1 MSSSTNSG
9 SCFSQAAK
17 KHYLSQAAISQQ
29 ISKLEEEVG
38 VRLFDRS
45 KYRPELTE
53 AGKYYYQKIKQLSEE
68 YEKIEKQTRY
78 IQKKNSQKIVVGI
91 TGPFENK
98 YLPRIIN
105 EYKEGHETHF
115 DVRVYT
121 FEEGKKLLEAGDIDI
136 AFGLSSEFSVNPDIS
151 YETIHQSETCIVC
164 SRKNRLSQY
173 KSINPILV
181 KDEPMITLSSQMGRK
196 FYDDFMK
203 EIDELKK
210 ADMDEAH
217 MGIASGYEVK
227 TDTDKL
233 LVIGRYVVNTAGSS
247 STTIKYDTIDKQNKL
262 LITLPSLFKD
272 EAYIDIISENIKAQM
287 KEQMKD
293 ENNVYW
299 LEDEMMGDEN
309 FSKIDKNQS
318 FYITKDNQLVIAFD
332 KYEVAPGYMGNPEFI
347 IPSELLKDAALI
359 WLQPCVQRMKAEL
372 ERHLSC
378 WL

>member
-1 MSSSTNSG
+1 MNKFRNEYENIEIPDELEFLVRTTIKEQEKKMKRKNIINKSVIAAAVAGVVFVGSINLSSEISYALSEVPVLG
-9 SCFSQAAK
+9 SIVRVLTFKTFELKDNNFDAELK
-17 KHYLSQAAISQQ
+17 TPAIEGLD
-29 ISKLEEEVG
+29 SKLEAMLNE
-38 VRLFDRS
+38 
-45 KYRPELTE
+45 
-53 AGKYYYQKIKQLSEE
+53 
-68 YEKIEKQTRY
+68 
-78 IQKKNSQKIVVGI
+78 
-91 TGPFENK
+91 K
-98 YLPRIIN
+98 YLDEN
-105 EYKEGHETHF
+105 Q
-115 DVRVYT
+115 
-121 FEEGKKLLEAGDIDI
+121 KL
-136 AFGLSSEFSVNPDIS
+136 
-151 YETIHQSETCIVC
+151 
-164 SRKNRLSQY
+164 
-173 KSINPILV
+173 
-181 KDEPMITLSSQMGRK
+181 
-196 FYDDFMK
+196 YDDFMK
-203 EIDELKK
+203 EIDEMKK

-347 IPSELLKDAALI
+347 IPSELLKDALVSEEYI
-359 WLQPCVQRMKAEL
+359 K
-372 ERHLSC
+372 
-378 WL
+378 

>member
-1 MSSSTNSG
+1 MNKFRNEYENIEIPDELEFLVRTTIKEQEKKMKRKNIINKSVIAAAVAGVVFVGSINLSSEISYALSEVPVLG
-9 SCFSQAAK
+9 SIVRVLTFKTFELKDNNFDAQLK
-17 KHYLSQAAISQQ
+17 TPAIEGLD
-29 ISKLEEEVG
+29 SKLEAM
-38 VRLFDRS
+38 LN
-45 KYRPELTE
+45 
-53 AGKYYYQKIKQLSEE
+53 Q
-68 YEKIEKQTRY
+68 
-78 IQKKNSQKIVVGI
+78 
-91 TGPFENK
+91 K
-98 YLPRIIN
+98 YLDEN
-105 EYKEGHETHF
+105 Q
-115 DVRVYT
+115 
-121 FEEGKKLLEAGDIDI
+121 KL
-136 AFGLSSEFSVNPDIS
+136 
-151 YETIHQSETCIVC
+151 
-164 SRKNRLSQY
+164 
-173 KSINPILV
+173 
-181 KDEPMITLSSQMGRK
+181 
-196 FYDDFMK
+196 YDDFMK

-347 IPSELLKDAALI
+347 IPSELLKDVLVSDEYI
-359 WLQPCVQRMKAEL
+359 K
-372 ERHLSC
+372 
-378 WL
+378 

>member
-1 MSSSTNSG
+1 MNRFRNEYENIEIPDELEFLVRTTIKEQEKKMKRKNIINKSVIAAAVAGVVFVGSINLSSEISYALSEVPVLG
-9 SCFSQAAK
+9 SIVRVLTFKTFELKDNNFDAQ
-17 KHYLSQAAISQQ
+17 LTTPAIEGLD
-29 ISKLEEEVG
+29 SKLEAMLNE
-38 VRLFDRS
+38 
-45 KYRPELTE
+45 
-53 AGKYYYQKIKQLSEE
+53 
-68 YEKIEKQTRY
+68 
-78 IQKKNSQKIVVGI
+78 
-91 TGPFENK
+91 K
-98 YLPRIIN
+98 YLDEN
-105 EYKEGHETHF
+105 Q
-115 DVRVYT
+115 
-121 FEEGKKLLEAGDIDI
+121 KL
-136 AFGLSSEFSVNPDIS
+136 
-151 YETIHQSETCIVC
+151 
-164 SRKNRLSQY
+164 
-173 KSINPILV
+173 
-181 KDEPMITLSSQMGRK
+181 
-196 FYDDFMK
+196 YDDFMK

-347 IPSELLKDAALI
+347 IPSELLKDALVSEEYI
-359 WLQPCVQRMKAEL
+359 K
-372 ERHLSC
+372 
-378 WL
+378 

>member
-1 MSSSTNSG
+1 MNKFRNEYENIEIPDELEFLVRTTIKEQEKKMKRKNIINKSVIAAAVAGVVFVGSINLSSEISYALSEVPVLG
-9 SCFSQAAK
+9 SIVRVLTFKTFELKDNNFDAQLK
-17 KHYLSQAAISQQ
+17 TPAIEGLD
-29 ISKLEEEVG
+29 SKLEAMLNE
-38 VRLFDRS
+38 
-45 KYRPELTE
+45 
-53 AGKYYYQKIKQLSEE
+53 
-68 YEKIEKQTRY
+68 
-78 IQKKNSQKIVVGI
+78 
-91 TGPFENK
+91 K
-98 YLPRIIN
+98 YLDEN
-105 EYKEGHETHF
+105 Q
-115 DVRVYT
+115 
-121 FEEGKKLLEAGDIDI
+121 KL
-136 AFGLSSEFSVNPDIS
+136 
-151 YETIHQSETCIVC
+151 
-164 SRKNRLSQY
+164 
-173 KSINPILV
+173 
-181 KDEPMITLSSQMGRK
+181 
-196 FYDDFMK
+196 YDDFMK
-203 EIDELKK
+203 EIDEMKK

-247 STTIKYDTIDKQNKL
+247 STTIKYDTIEKQNKL

-347 IPSELLKDAALI
+347 IPSELLKDALVSEEYI
-359 WLQPCVQRMKAEL
+359 K
-372 ERHLSC
+372 
-378 WL
+378 

>member
-1 MSSSTNSG
+1 MNK
-9 SCFSQAAK
+9 F
-17 KHYLSQAAISQQ
+17 
-29 ISKLEEEVG
+29 
-38 VRLFDRS
+38 RN
-45 KYRPELTE
+45 
-53 AGKYYYQKIKQLSEE
+53 E
-68 YEKIEKQTRY
+68 YENIEIPDELEFLVRTTIKEQE
-78 IQKKNSQKIVVGI
+78 KKMKRKN
-91 TGPFENK
+91 
-98 YLPRIIN
+98 IIN
-105 EYKEGHETHF
+105 KS
-115 DVRVYT
+115 VIAAAV
-121 FEEGKKLLEAGDIDI
+121 AGVVFVGSIN
-136 AFGLSSEFSVNPDIS
+136 LSSEIS
-151 YETIHQSETCIVC
+151 YALSEVPVLGSIVRVLTFKTFELKDNNFDAELKTPAIEGLD
-164 SRKNRLSQY
+164 SNLEA
-173 KSINPILV
+173 ILNE
-181 KDEPMITLSSQMGRK
+181 KYLDENQKL
-196 FYDDFMK
+196 YDDFMK

-347 IPSELLKDAALI
+347 IPSELLKDALVSEEYI
-359 WLQPCVQRMKAEL
+359 K
-372 ERHLSC
+372 
-378 WL
+378 

>member
-1 MSSSTNSG
+1 MNKFRNEYENIEIPDELEFLVRTTIKEQEKKMKRKNIINKSVIAAAVAGVVFVGSINLSSEISYALSEVPVLG
-9 SCFSQAAK
+9 SIVRVLTFKTFELKDNNFDAQLK
-17 KHYLSQAAISQQ
+17 TPAIEGLD
-29 ISKLEEEVG
+29 SKLEAMLNE
-38 VRLFDRS
+38 
-45 KYRPELTE
+45 
-53 AGKYYYQKIKQLSEE
+53 
-68 YEKIEKQTRY
+68 
-78 IQKKNSQKIVVGI
+78 
-91 TGPFENK
+91 K
-98 YLPRIIN
+98 YLDEN
-105 EYKEGHETHF
+105 Q
-115 DVRVYT
+115 
-121 FEEGKKLLEAGDIDI
+121 KL
-136 AFGLSSEFSVNPDIS
+136 
-151 YETIHQSETCIVC
+151 
-164 SRKNRLSQY
+164 
-173 KSINPILV
+173 
-181 KDEPMITLSSQMGRK
+181 
-196 FYDDFMK
+196 YDDFMK

-247 STTIKYDTIDKQNKL
+247 STTIKYDTIDKQNKV

-293 ENNVYW
+293 ENKVYW

-347 IPSELLKDAALI
+347 IPSELLKDALVSEEYI
-359 WLQPCVQRMKAEL
+359 K
-372 ERHLSC
+372 
-378 WL
+378 

>member
-1 MSSSTNSG
+1 MNRFRNEYENIEIPDELEFLVRTTIKEQEKKMKRKNIINKSVIAAAVAGVVFVGSINLSSEISYALSEVPVLG
-9 SCFSQAAK
+9 SIVRVLTFKTFELKDNNFDAELK
-17 KHYLSQAAISQQ
+17 TPAIEGLD
-29 ISKLEEEVG
+29 SKLEAMLNE
-38 VRLFDRS
+38 
-45 KYRPELTE
+45 
-53 AGKYYYQKIKQLSEE
+53 
-68 YEKIEKQTRY
+68 
-78 IQKKNSQKIVVGI
+78 
-91 TGPFENK
+91 K
-98 YLPRIIN
+98 YLDEN
-105 EYKEGHETHF
+105 Q
-115 DVRVYT
+115 
-121 FEEGKKLLEAGDIDI
+121 KL
-136 AFGLSSEFSVNPDIS
+136 
-151 YETIHQSETCIVC
+151 
-164 SRKNRLSQY
+164 
-173 KSINPILV
+173 
-181 KDEPMITLSSQMGRK
+181 
-196 FYDDFMK
+196 YDDFMK

-347 IPSELLKDAALI
+347 IPSELLKDALVSEKYI
-359 WLQPCVQRMKAEL
+359 K
-372 ERHLSC
+372 
-378 WL
+378 

>member
-1 MSSSTNSG
+1 MNKFRNEYENIEIPDELEFLVRTTIKEQEKKMKRKNIINKSVIAAAVAGVVFVGSINLSSEISYALSEVPVLG
-9 SCFSQAAK
+9 SIVRVLTFKTFELKDNNFDAELK
-17 KHYLSQAAISQQ
+17 TTAIEGLD
-29 ISKLEEEVG
+29 SKLEAM
-38 VRLFDRS
+38 LN
-45 KYRPELTE
+45 
-53 AGKYYYQKIKQLSEE
+53 Q
-68 YEKIEKQTRY
+68 
-78 IQKKNSQKIVVGI
+78 
-91 TGPFENK
+91 K
-98 YLPRIIN
+98 YLDEN
-105 EYKEGHETHF
+105 Q
-115 DVRVYT
+115 
-121 FEEGKKLLEAGDIDI
+121 KL
-136 AFGLSSEFSVNPDIS
+136 
-151 YETIHQSETCIVC
+151 
-164 SRKNRLSQY
+164 
-173 KSINPILV
+173 
-181 KDEPMITLSSQMGRK
+181 
-196 FYDDFMK
+196 YDDFMK

-347 IPSELLKDAALI
+347 IPSELLKDALVSEEYI
-359 WLQPCVQRMKAEL
+359 K
-372 ERHLSC
+372 
-378 WL
+378 

>member
-1 MSSSTNSG
+1 MNK
-9 SCFSQAAK
+9 F
-17 KHYLSQAAISQQ
+17 
-29 ISKLEEEVG
+29 
-38 VRLFDRS
+38 RN
-45 KYRPELTE
+45 
-53 AGKYYYQKIKQLSEE
+53 E
-68 YEKIEKQTRY
+68 YENIEIPDELEFLVRTTIKEQE
-78 IQKKNSQKIVVGI
+78 KKMKRKN
-91 TGPFENK
+91 
-98 YLPRIIN
+98 IIN
-105 EYKEGHETHF
+105 KS
-115 DVRVYT
+115 VIAAAV
-121 FEEGKKLLEAGDIDI
+121 AGVVFVGSIN
-136 AFGLSSEFSVNPDIS
+136 LSSEIS
-151 YETIHQSETCIVC
+151 YALSEVPVLGSIV
-164 SRKNRLSQY
+164 RVLTFKTFEL
-173 KSINPILV
+173 
-181 KDEPMITLSSQMGRK
+181 KDNNFDAELKTPAIEGLDSNLEAMLNQK
-196 FYDDFMK
+196 YLDENQKLYDDFMK

-210 ADMDEAH
+210 ADMEEAH

-247 STTIKYDTIDKQNKL
+247 STTIKYDNIDKQNKI

-347 IPSELLKDAALI
+347 IPSELLKDVLVSEEYI
-359 WLQPCVQRMKAEL
+359 K
-372 ERHLSC
+372 
-378 WL
+378 

>member
-1 MSSSTNSG
+1 MNKFRNEYENIEIPDELEFLVRTTIKEQEKKMKRKNIINKSVIAAAVAGVVFVGSINLSSEISYALSEVPVLG
-9 SCFSQAAK
+9 SIVRVLTFKTFELKDNNFDAQ
-17 KHYLSQAAISQQ
+17 LTTPAIEGLD
-29 ISKLEEEVG
+29 SKLEAMLNE
-38 VRLFDRS
+38 
-45 KYRPELTE
+45 
-53 AGKYYYQKIKQLSEE
+53 
-68 YEKIEKQTRY
+68 
-78 IQKKNSQKIVVGI
+78 
-91 TGPFENK
+91 K
-98 YLPRIIN
+98 YLDEN
-105 EYKEGHETHF
+105 Q
-115 DVRVYT
+115 
-121 FEEGKKLLEAGDIDI
+121 KL
-136 AFGLSSEFSVNPDIS
+136 
-151 YETIHQSETCIVC
+151 
-164 SRKNRLSQY
+164 
-173 KSINPILV
+173 
-181 KDEPMITLSSQMGRK
+181 
-196 FYDDFMK
+196 YDDFMK

-347 IPSELLKDAALI
+347 IPSELLKDVLVSEEYI
-359 WLQPCVQRMKAEL
+359 K
-372 ERHLSC
+372 
-378 WL
+378 

>member
-1 MSSSTNSG
+1 MNK
-9 SCFSQAAK
+9 F
-17 KHYLSQAAISQQ
+17 
-29 ISKLEEEVG
+29 
-38 VRLFDRS
+38 RN
-45 KYRPELTE
+45 
-53 AGKYYYQKIKQLSEE
+53 E
-68 YEKIEKQTRY
+68 YENIEIPDELEFLVRTTIKEQE
-78 IQKKNSQKIVVGI
+78 KKMKRKN
-91 TGPFENK
+91 
-98 YLPRIIN
+98 IIN
-105 EYKEGHETHF
+105 KS
-115 DVRVYT
+115 VIAAAV
-121 FEEGKKLLEAGDIDI
+121 AGVVFVGSIN
-136 AFGLSSEFSVNPDIS
+136 LSSEIS
-151 YETIHQSETCIVC
+151 YALSEVPVLGSIV
-164 SRKNRLSQY
+164 RVLTFKTFEL
-173 KSINPILV
+173 
-181 KDEPMITLSSQMGRK
+181 KDNNFDAELKTPAIEGLDSNLEAMLNEKYLDENQK
-196 FYDDFMK
+196 LYDDFMK

-210 ADMDEAH
+210 ADMEEAH

-247 STTIKYDTIDKQNKL
+247 STTIKYDTIDKQNKI

-347 IPSELLKDAALI
+347 IPSELLKDALVSEEYI
-359 WLQPCVQRMKAEL
+359 K
-372 ERHLSC
+372 
-378 WL
+378 

>member
-1 MSSSTNSG
+1 MNKFRNEYENIEIPDELEFLVRTTIKEQEKKMKRKNIINKSVIAAAVAGVVFVGSINLSSEISYALSEVPVLG
-9 SCFSQAAK
+9 SIVRVLTFKTFELKDNNFDAQLK
-17 KHYLSQAAISQQ
+17 TPAIEGLD
-29 ISKLEEEVG
+29 SKLEAMLNE
-38 VRLFDRS
+38 
-45 KYRPELTE
+45 
-53 AGKYYYQKIKQLSEE
+53 
-68 YEKIEKQTRY
+68 
-78 IQKKNSQKIVVGI
+78 
-91 TGPFENK
+91 K
-98 YLPRIIN
+98 YLDEN
-105 EYKEGHETHF
+105 Q
-115 DVRVYT
+115 
-121 FEEGKKLLEAGDIDI
+121 KL
-136 AFGLSSEFSVNPDIS
+136 
-151 YETIHQSETCIVC
+151 
-164 SRKNRLSQY
+164 
-173 KSINPILV
+173 
-181 KDEPMITLSSQMGRK
+181 
-196 FYDDFMK
+196 YDDFMK

-247 STTIKYDTIDKQNKL
+247 STTIKYDTIDKQNKV

-347 IPSELLKDAALI
+347 IPSELLKDALVSEEYI
-359 WLQPCVQRMKAEL
+359 K
-372 ERHLSC
+372 
-378 WL
+378 

>member
-1 MSSSTNSG
+1 MNR
-9 SCFSQAAK
+9 F
-17 KHYLSQAAISQQ
+17 
-29 ISKLEEEVG
+29 
-38 VRLFDRS
+38 RN
-45 KYRPELTE
+45 
-53 AGKYYYQKIKQLSEE
+53 E
-68 YEKIEKQTRY
+68 YENIEIPDELEFLVRTTIKEQE
-78 IQKKNSQKIVVGI
+78 KKMKRKN
-91 TGPFENK
+91 
-98 YLPRIIN
+98 IIN
-105 EYKEGHETHF
+105 KS
-115 DVRVYT
+115 VIAAAV
-121 FEEGKKLLEAGDIDI
+121 AGVVFVGSIN
-136 AFGLSSEFSVNPDIS
+136 LSSEIS
-151 YETIHQSETCIVC
+151 YALSEVPVLGSIVRVLTFKTFELKDNNFDAELKTPAIEGLDSNLETMLNE
-164 SRKNRLSQY
+164 KYL
-173 KSINPILV
+173 
-181 KDEPMITLSSQMGRK
+181 DENQKL
-196 FYDDFMK
+196 YDDFMK
-203 EIDELKK
+203 EIDEMKK

-247 STTIKYDTIDKQNKL
+247 STTIKYDTIDKQNKI

-347 IPSELLKDAALI
+347 IPSELLKDVLVSDEYI
-359 WLQPCVQRMKAEL
+359 K
-372 ERHLSC
+372 
-378 WL
+378 

>member
-1 MSSSTNSG
+1 MNKFRNEYENIEIPDELEFLVRTTIKEQEKKMKRKNIINKSVIAAAVAGVVFVGSINLSSEISYALSEVPVLG
-9 SCFSQAAK
+9 SIVRVLTFKTFELKDNNFDAQLK
-17 KHYLSQAAISQQ
+17 TPAIEGLD
-29 ISKLEEEVG
+29 SKLEAMLNE
-38 VRLFDRS
+38 
-45 KYRPELTE
+45 
-53 AGKYYYQKIKQLSEE
+53 
-68 YEKIEKQTRY
+68 
-78 IQKKNSQKIVVGI
+78 
-91 TGPFENK
+91 K
-98 YLPRIIN
+98 YLDEN
-105 EYKEGHETHF
+105 Q
-115 DVRVYT
+115 
-121 FEEGKKLLEAGDIDI
+121 KL
-136 AFGLSSEFSVNPDIS
+136 
-151 YETIHQSETCIVC
+151 
-164 SRKNRLSQY
+164 
-173 KSINPILV
+173 
-181 KDEPMITLSSQMGRK
+181 
-196 FYDDFMK
+196 YDDFMK

-247 STTIKYDTIDKQNKL
+247 STTIKYDTIDKQNKI

-347 IPSELLKDAALI
+347 IPSELLKDALVSEEYI
-359 WLQPCVQRMKAEL
+359 K
-372 ERHLSC
+372 
-378 WL
+378 

>member
-1 MSSSTNSG
+1 MNK
-9 SCFSQAAK
+9 F
-17 KHYLSQAAISQQ
+17 
-29 ISKLEEEVG
+29 
-38 VRLFDRS
+38 RN
-45 KYRPELTE
+45 
-53 AGKYYYQKIKQLSEE
+53 E
-68 YEKIEKQTRY
+68 YENIEIPDELEFLVRTTIKEQE
-78 IQKKNSQKIVVGI
+78 KKMKRKN
-91 TGPFENK
+91 
-98 YLPRIIN
+98 IIN
-105 EYKEGHETHF
+105 KS
-115 DVRVYT
+115 VIAAAV
-121 FEEGKKLLEAGDIDI
+121 AGVVFVGSIN
-136 AFGLSSEFSVNPDIS
+136 LSSEIS
-151 YETIHQSETCIVC
+151 YALSEVPVLGSIVRVLTFKTFELKDNNFDAELKTPAIEGLD
-164 SRKNRLSQY
+164 SNLEA
-173 KSINPILV
+173 ILNE
-181 KDEPMITLSSQMGRK
+181 KYLDENQKL
-196 FYDDFMK
+196 YDDFMK

-247 STTIKYDTIDKQNKL
+247 STTIKYDTIDKQNKI

-347 IPSELLKDAALI
+347 IPSELLKDVLVSEEYI
-359 WLQPCVQRMKAEL
+359 K
-372 ERHLSC
+372 
-378 WL
+378 

>member
-1 MSSSTNSG
+1 MNKFRNEYENIEIPDELEFLVRTTIKEQEKKMKRKNIINKSVIAAAVAGVVFVGSINLSSEISYALSEVPVLG
-9 SCFSQAAK
+9 SIVRVLTFKTFELKDNNFDAQ
-17 KHYLSQAAISQQ
+17 LTTPAIEGLD
-29 ISKLEEEVG
+29 SKLEAMLNE
-38 VRLFDRS
+38 
-45 KYRPELTE
+45 
-53 AGKYYYQKIKQLSEE
+53 
-68 YEKIEKQTRY
+68 
-78 IQKKNSQKIVVGI
+78 
-91 TGPFENK
+91 K
-98 YLPRIIN
+98 YLDEN
-105 EYKEGHETHF
+105 Q
-115 DVRVYT
+115 
-121 FEEGKKLLEAGDIDI
+121 KL
-136 AFGLSSEFSVNPDIS
+136 
-151 YETIHQSETCIVC
+151 
-164 SRKNRLSQY
+164 
-173 KSINPILV
+173 
-181 KDEPMITLSSQMGRK
+181 
-196 FYDDFMK
+196 YDDFMK

-247 STTIKYDTIDKQNKL
+247 STTIKYDTIDKQNKI

-347 IPSELLKDAALI
+347 IPSELLKDALVSEEYI
-359 WLQPCVQRMKAEL
+359 K
-372 ERHLSC
+372 
-378 WL
+378 

>member
-1 MSSSTNSG
+1 MNKFRNEYENIEIPDELEFLVRTTIKEQEKKMKRKNIINKSVIAAAVAGVVFVGSINLSSEISYALSEVPVLG
-9 SCFSQAAK
+9 SIVRVLTFKTFELKDNNFDAELK
-17 KHYLSQAAISQQ
+17 TPAIEGLD
-29 ISKLEEEVG
+29 SKLEAMLNE
-38 VRLFDRS
+38 
-45 KYRPELTE
+45 
-53 AGKYYYQKIKQLSEE
+53 
-68 YEKIEKQTRY
+68 
-78 IQKKNSQKIVVGI
+78 
-91 TGPFENK
+91 K
-98 YLPRIIN
+98 YLDEN
-105 EYKEGHETHF
+105 Q
-115 DVRVYT
+115 
-121 FEEGKKLLEAGDIDI
+121 KL
-136 AFGLSSEFSVNPDIS
+136 
-151 YETIHQSETCIVC
+151 
-164 SRKNRLSQY
+164 
-173 KSINPILV
+173 
-181 KDEPMITLSSQMGRK
+181 
-196 FYDDFMK
+196 YDDFMK

-293 ENNVYW
+293 ESNAYW

-347 IPSELLKDAALI
+347 IPSELLKDALVSEEYI
-359 WLQPCVQRMKAEL
+359 K
-372 ERHLSC
+372 
-378 WL
+378 

>member
-1 MSSSTNSG
+1 MNK
-9 SCFSQAAK
+9 F
-17 KHYLSQAAISQQ
+17 
-29 ISKLEEEVG
+29 
-38 VRLFDRS
+38 RN
-45 KYRPELTE
+45 
-53 AGKYYYQKIKQLSEE
+53 E
-68 YEKIEKQTRY
+68 YENIEIPDELEFLVRTTIKEQE
-78 IQKKNSQKIVVGI
+78 KKMKRKN
-91 TGPFENK
+91 
-98 YLPRIIN
+98 IIN
-105 EYKEGHETHF
+105 KS
-115 DVRVYT
+115 VIAAAV
-121 FEEGKKLLEAGDIDI
+121 AGVVFVGSIN
-136 AFGLSSEFSVNPDIS
+136 LSSEIS
-151 YETIHQSETCIVC
+151 YALSEVPVLGSIV
-164 SRKNRLSQY
+164 RVLTFKTFEL
-173 KSINPILV
+173 
-181 KDEPMITLSSQMGRK
+181 KDNNFDAELKTPAIEGLDSNLEAMLNEKYLDENQK
-196 FYDDFMK
+196 LYDDFMK

-247 STTIKYDTIDKQNKL
+247 STTIKYDTIDKQNKI

-347 IPSELLKDAALI
+347 IPSELLKDALVSDEYI
-359 WLQPCVQRMKAEL
+359 K
-372 ERHLSC
+372 
-378 WL
+378 

>member
-1 MSSSTNSG
+1 MNKFRNEYENIEIPDELEFLVRTTIKEQEKKMKRKNIINKSVIAAAVAGVVFVGSINLSSEISYALSEVPVLG
-9 SCFSQAAK
+9 SIVRVLTFKTFELKDNNFDAELK
-17 KHYLSQAAISQQ
+17 TPAIEGLD
-29 ISKLEEEVG
+29 SKLEAMLNE
-38 VRLFDRS
+38 
-45 KYRPELTE
+45 
-53 AGKYYYQKIKQLSEE
+53 
-68 YEKIEKQTRY
+68 
-78 IQKKNSQKIVVGI
+78 
-91 TGPFENK
+91 K
-98 YLPRIIN
+98 YLDEN
-105 EYKEGHETHF
+105 Q
-115 DVRVYT
+115 
-121 FEEGKKLLEAGDIDI
+121 KL
-136 AFGLSSEFSVNPDIS
+136 
-151 YETIHQSETCIVC
+151 
-164 SRKNRLSQY
+164 
-173 KSINPILV
+173 
-181 KDEPMITLSSQMGRK
+181 
-196 FYDDFMK
+196 YDDFMK

-233 LVIGRYVVNTAGSS
+233 LVIGRYVVNTVGSS
-247 STTIKYDTIDKQNKL
+247 STTIKYDTIDKQNKI

-347 IPSELLKDAALI
+347 IPSELLKDALVSEEYI
-359 WLQPCVQRMKAEL
+359 K
-372 ERHLSC
+372 
-378 WL
+378 

>member
-1 MSSSTNSG
+1 MNRFRNEYENIEIPDELEFLVRTTIKEQEKKMKRKNIINKSVIAAAVAGVVFVGSINLSSEISYALSEVPVLG
-9 SCFSQAAK
+9 SIVRVLTFKTFELKDNNFDAQLK
-17 KHYLSQAAISQQ
+17 TPAIEGLD
-29 ISKLEEEVG
+29 SKLEAMLNE
-38 VRLFDRS
+38 
-45 KYRPELTE
+45 
-53 AGKYYYQKIKQLSEE
+53 
-68 YEKIEKQTRY
+68 
-78 IQKKNSQKIVVGI
+78 
-91 TGPFENK
+91 K
-98 YLPRIIN
+98 YLDEN
-105 EYKEGHETHF
+105 Q
-115 DVRVYT
+115 
-121 FEEGKKLLEAGDIDI
+121 KL
-136 AFGLSSEFSVNPDIS
+136 
-151 YETIHQSETCIVC
+151 
-164 SRKNRLSQY
+164 
-173 KSINPILV
+173 
-181 KDEPMITLSSQMGRK
+181 
-196 FYDDFMK
+196 YDDFMK

-318 FYITKDNQLVIAFD
+318 FYITKDNQLVIAFG

-347 IPSELLKDAALI
+347 IPSELLKDVLVSEEYI
-359 WLQPCVQRMKAEL
+359 K
-372 ERHLSC
+372 
-378 WL
+378 

>member
-1 MSSSTNSG
+1 MNRFRNEYENIEIPDELEFLVRTTIKEQEKKMKRKNIINKSVIAAAVAGVVFVGSINLSSEISYALSEVPVLG
-9 SCFSQAAK
+9 SIVRVLTFKTFELKDNNFDAQLK
-17 KHYLSQAAISQQ
+17 TPAIEGLD
-29 ISKLEEEVG
+29 SKLEAMLNE
-38 VRLFDRS
+38 
-45 KYRPELTE
+45 
-53 AGKYYYQKIKQLSEE
+53 
-68 YEKIEKQTRY
+68 
-78 IQKKNSQKIVVGI
+78 
-91 TGPFENK
+91 K
-98 YLPRIIN
+98 YLDEN
-105 EYKEGHETHF
+105 Q
-115 DVRVYT
+115 
-121 FEEGKKLLEAGDIDI
+121 KL
-136 AFGLSSEFSVNPDIS
+136 
-151 YETIHQSETCIVC
+151 
-164 SRKNRLSQY
+164 
-173 KSINPILV
+173 
-181 KDEPMITLSSQMGRK
+181 
-196 FYDDFMK
+196 YDDFMK
-203 EIDELKK
+203 EIDEMKK

-299 LEDEMMGDEN
+299 LEDEMMEDEN

-347 IPSELLKDAALI
+347 IPSELLKDALVSEEYI
-359 WLQPCVQRMKAEL
+359 K
-372 ERHLSC
+372 
-378 WL
+378 

>member
-1 MSSSTNSG
+1 MNKFRNEYENIEIPDELEFLVRTTIKEQEKKMKRKNIINKSVIAAAVAGVVFVGSINLSSEISYALSEVPVLG
-9 SCFSQAAK
+9 SIVRVLTFKTFELKDNNFDAELK
-17 KHYLSQAAISQQ
+17 TPAIEGLD
-29 ISKLEEEVG
+29 SKLEAMLNE
-38 VRLFDRS
+38 
-45 KYRPELTE
+45 
-53 AGKYYYQKIKQLSEE
+53 
-68 YEKIEKQTRY
+68 
-78 IQKKNSQKIVVGI
+78 
-91 TGPFENK
+91 K
-98 YLPRIIN
+98 YLDEN
-105 EYKEGHETHF
+105 Q
-115 DVRVYT
+115 
-121 FEEGKKLLEAGDIDI
+121 KL
-136 AFGLSSEFSVNPDIS
+136 
-151 YETIHQSETCIVC
+151 
-164 SRKNRLSQY
+164 
-173 KSINPILV
+173 
-181 KDEPMITLSSQMGRK
+181 
-196 FYDDFMK
+196 YDDFMK

-332 KYEVAPGYMGNPEFI
+332 KYEVTPGYMGNPEFI
-347 IPSELLKDAALI
+347 IPSELLKDVLVSDEYI
-359 WLQPCVQRMKAEL
+359 K
-372 ERHLSC
+372 
-378 WL
+378 

>member
-1 MSSSTNSG
+1 MNK
-9 SCFSQAAK
+9 F
-17 KHYLSQAAISQQ
+17 
-29 ISKLEEEVG
+29 
-38 VRLFDRS
+38 RN
-45 KYRPELTE
+45 
-53 AGKYYYQKIKQLSEE
+53 E
-68 YEKIEKQTRY
+68 YENIEIPDELEFLVRTTIKEQE
-78 IQKKNSQKIVVGI
+78 KKMKRKN
-91 TGPFENK
+91 
-98 YLPRIIN
+98 IIN
-105 EYKEGHETHF
+105 KS
-115 DVRVYT
+115 VIAAAV
-121 FEEGKKLLEAGDIDI
+121 AGVVFVGSIN
-136 AFGLSSEFSVNPDIS
+136 LSSEIS
-151 YETIHQSETCIVC
+151 YALSEVPVLGSIV
-164 SRKNRLSQY
+164 RVLTFKTFEL
-173 KSINPILV
+173 
-181 KDEPMITLSSQMGRK
+181 KDNNFDAELKTPAIEGLDSNLEAMLNEKYLDENQK
-196 FYDDFMK
+196 LYDDFMK

-347 IPSELLKDAALI
+347 IPSELLKDALVSEEYI
-359 WLQPCVQRMKAEL
+359 K
-372 ERHLSC
+372 
-378 WL
+378 

>member
-1 MSSSTNSG
+1 MNKFRNEYENIEIPDELEFLVRTTIKEQEKKMKRKNIINKSVIAAAVAGVVFVGSINLSSEISYALSEVPVLG
-9 SCFSQAAK
+9 SIVRVLTFKTFELKDNNFDAQLK
-17 KHYLSQAAISQQ
+17 TPAIEGLD
-29 ISKLEEEVG
+29 SKLEAMLNE
-38 VRLFDRS
+38 
-45 KYRPELTE
+45 
-53 AGKYYYQKIKQLSEE
+53 
-68 YEKIEKQTRY
+68 
-78 IQKKNSQKIVVGI
+78 
-91 TGPFENK
+91 K
-98 YLPRIIN
+98 YLDEN
-105 EYKEGHETHF
+105 Q
-115 DVRVYT
+115 
-121 FEEGKKLLEAGDIDI
+121 KL
-136 AFGLSSEFSVNPDIS
+136 
-151 YETIHQSETCIVC
+151 
-164 SRKNRLSQY
+164 
-173 KSINPILV
+173 
-181 KDEPMITLSSQMGRK
+181 
-196 FYDDFMK
+196 YDDFMK

-210 ADMDEAH
+210 ADMEEAH

-247 STTIKYDTIDKQNKL
+247 STTIKYDTIDKQNKI

-347 IPSELLKDAALI
+347 IPSELLKDVLVSDEYI
-359 WLQPCVQRMKAEL
+359 K
-372 ERHLSC
+372 
-378 WL
+378 

>member
-1 MSSSTNSG
+1 MNKFRNEYENIEIPDELEFLVRTTIKEQENKMKRKNIINKSVIAAAVAGVVFVGSINLSSEISYALSEVPVLG
-9 SCFSQAAK
+9 SIVRVLTFKTFELKDNNFDAQLK
-17 KHYLSQAAISQQ
+17 TPAIEGLD
-29 ISKLEEEVG
+29 SKLEAMLNE
-38 VRLFDRS
+38 
-45 KYRPELTE
+45 
-53 AGKYYYQKIKQLSEE
+53 
-68 YEKIEKQTRY
+68 
-78 IQKKNSQKIVVGI
+78 
-91 TGPFENK
+91 K
-98 YLPRIIN
+98 YLDEN
-105 EYKEGHETHF
+105 Q
-115 DVRVYT
+115 
-121 FEEGKKLLEAGDIDI
+121 KL
-136 AFGLSSEFSVNPDIS
+136 
-151 YETIHQSETCIVC
+151 
-164 SRKNRLSQY
+164 
-173 KSINPILV
+173 
-181 KDEPMITLSSQMGRK
+181 
-196 FYDDFMK
+196 YDDFMK

-233 LVIGRYVVNTAGSS
+233 LVIGRYVVNTVGSS
-247 STTIKYDTIDKQNKL
+247 STTIQYDTIDKQNKL

-347 IPSELLKDAALI
+347 IPSELLKDALVSEEYI
-359 WLQPCVQRMKAEL
+359 K
-372 ERHLSC
+372 
-378 WL
+378 

>member
-1 MSSSTNSG
+1 MNRFRNEYENIEIPDELEFLVRTTIKEQEKKMKRKNIINKSVIAAAVAGVVFVGSINLSSEISYALSEVPVLG
-9 SCFSQAAK
+9 SIVRVLTFKTFELKDNNFDAQLK
-17 KHYLSQAAISQQ
+17 TPAIEGLD
-29 ISKLEEEVG
+29 SKLEAMLNE
-38 VRLFDRS
+38 
-45 KYRPELTE
+45 
-53 AGKYYYQKIKQLSEE
+53 
-68 YEKIEKQTRY
+68 
-78 IQKKNSQKIVVGI
+78 
-91 TGPFENK
+91 K
-98 YLPRIIN
+98 YLDEN
-105 EYKEGHETHF
+105 Q
-115 DVRVYT
+115 
-121 FEEGKKLLEAGDIDI
+121 KL
-136 AFGLSSEFSVNPDIS
+136 
-151 YETIHQSETCIVC
+151 
-164 SRKNRLSQY
+164 
-173 KSINPILV
+173 
-181 KDEPMITLSSQMGRK
+181 
-196 FYDDFMK
+196 YDDFMK

-247 STTIKYDTIDKQNKL
+247 STTIKYDTIDKQNKI

-347 IPSELLKDAALI
+347 IPSELLKDVLVSEEYI
-359 WLQPCVQRMKAEL
+359 K
-372 ERHLSC
+372 
-378 WL
+378 

>member
-1 MSSSTNSG
+1 MNKFRNEYENIEIPDELEFLVRTTIKEQEKKMKRKNIINKSVIAAAVAGVVFVGSINLSSEISYALSEVPVLG
-9 SCFSQAAK
+9 SIVRVLTFKTFELKDNNFDAELK
-17 KHYLSQAAISQQ
+17 TPAIEGLD
-29 ISKLEEEVG
+29 SKLEAM
-38 VRLFDRS
+38 LN
-45 KYRPELTE
+45 
-53 AGKYYYQKIKQLSEE
+53 Q
-68 YEKIEKQTRY
+68 
-78 IQKKNSQKIVVGI
+78 
-91 TGPFENK
+91 K
-98 YLPRIIN
+98 YLDEN
-105 EYKEGHETHF
+105 Q
-115 DVRVYT
+115 
-121 FEEGKKLLEAGDIDI
+121 KL
-136 AFGLSSEFSVNPDIS
+136 
-151 YETIHQSETCIVC
+151 
-164 SRKNRLSQY
+164 
-173 KSINPILV
+173 
-181 KDEPMITLSSQMGRK
+181 
-196 FYDDFMK
+196 YDDFMK

-347 IPSELLKDAALI
+347 IPSELLKDALVSEEYI
-359 WLQPCVQRMKAEL
+359 K
-372 ERHLSC
+372 
-378 WL
+378 

>member
-1 MSSSTNSG
+1 MNKFRNEYENIEIPDELEFLVRTTIKEQEKKMKRKNIINKSVIAAAVAGVVFVGSINLSSEISYALSEVPVLG
-9 SCFSQAAK
+9 SIVRVLTFKTFELKDNNFDAQ
-17 KHYLSQAAISQQ
+17 LTTPAIEGLD
-29 ISKLEEEVG
+29 SKLEAMLNE
-38 VRLFDRS
+38 
-45 KYRPELTE
+45 
-53 AGKYYYQKIKQLSEE
+53 
-68 YEKIEKQTRY
+68 
-78 IQKKNSQKIVVGI
+78 
-91 TGPFENK
+91 K
-98 YLPRIIN
+98 YLDEN
-105 EYKEGHETHF
+105 Q
-115 DVRVYT
+115 
-121 FEEGKKLLEAGDIDI
+121 KL
-136 AFGLSSEFSVNPDIS
+136 
-151 YETIHQSETCIVC
+151 
-164 SRKNRLSQY
+164 
-173 KSINPILV
+173 
-181 KDEPMITLSSQMGRK
+181 
-196 FYDDFMK
+196 YDDFMK

-293 ENNVYW
+293 ENKVYW

-347 IPSELLKDAALI
+347 IPSELLKDALVSEEYI
-359 WLQPCVQRMKAEL
+359 K
-372 ERHLSC
+372 
-378 WL
+378 

>member
-1 MSSSTNSG
+1 MNK
-9 SCFSQAAK
+9 F
-17 KHYLSQAAISQQ
+17 
-29 ISKLEEEVG
+29 
-38 VRLFDRS
+38 RN
-45 KYRPELTE
+45 
-53 AGKYYYQKIKQLSEE
+53 E
-68 YEKIEKQTRY
+68 YENIEIPDELEFLVRTTIKEQE
-78 IQKKNSQKIVVGI
+78 KKMKRKN
-91 TGPFENK
+91 
-98 YLPRIIN
+98 IIN
-105 EYKEGHETHF
+105 KS
-115 DVRVYT
+115 VIAAAV
-121 FEEGKKLLEAGDIDI
+121 AGVVFVGSIN
-136 AFGLSSEFSVNPDIS
+136 LSSEIS
-151 YETIHQSETCIVC
+151 YALSEVPVLGSIV
-164 SRKNRLSQY
+164 RVLTFKTFEL
-173 KSINPILV
+173 
-181 KDEPMITLSSQMGRK
+181 KDNNFDAQLKTPAIEGLDSNLEAMLNEKYLDENQK
-196 FYDDFMK
+196 LYDDFMK

-210 ADMDEAH
+210 ADMEEAH

-247 STTIKYDTIDKQNKL
+247 STTIKYDTIDKQNKI

-347 IPSELLKDAALI
+347 IPSELLKDALVSEEYI
-359 WLQPCVQRMKAEL
+359 K
-372 ERHLSC
+372 
-378 WL
+378 

>member
-1 MSSSTNSG
+1 MNKFRNEYENIEIPDELEFLVRTTIKEQEKKMKRKNIINKSVIAAAVAGVVFVGSINLSSEISYALSEVPVLG
-9 SCFSQAAK
+9 SIVRVLTFKTFELKDNNFDAELK
-17 KHYLSQAAISQQ
+17 TPAIEGLD
-29 ISKLEEEVG
+29 SKLEAMLNE
-38 VRLFDRS
+38 
-45 KYRPELTE
+45 
-53 AGKYYYQKIKQLSEE
+53 
-68 YEKIEKQTRY
+68 
-78 IQKKNSQKIVVGI
+78 
-91 TGPFENK
+91 K
-98 YLPRIIN
+98 YLDEN
-105 EYKEGHETHF
+105 Q
-115 DVRVYT
+115 
-121 FEEGKKLLEAGDIDI
+121 KL
-136 AFGLSSEFSVNPDIS
+136 
-151 YETIHQSETCIVC
+151 
-164 SRKNRLSQY
+164 
-173 KSINPILV
+173 
-181 KDEPMITLSSQMGRK
+181 
-196 FYDDFMK
+196 YDDFMK

-233 LVIGRYVVNTAGSS
+233 LVIGRYVVNTVGSS

-293 ENNVYW
+293 ESNVYW

-347 IPSELLKDAALI
+347 IPSELLKDALVSEEYI
-359 WLQPCVQRMKAEL
+359 K
-372 ERHLSC
+372 
-378 WL
+378 